1 MRPKKHEATREGD
14 LFRARLDQIINMKHE
29 LVQLGG
35 KIDWAWIDTEIAPL
49 YSDKGRPGIESR
61 FVVGLLL
68 LKHMFGLSDEGV
80 CERWV
85 YDPYFQ
91 HFTGETFFQHTFPH
105 ERSDLS
111 HWRKRLGDKL
121 DLLLAES
128 LRVAHDSGA
137 LRTRDLARVTVDTT
151 VQPKNIAFPT
161 DARLLHA
168 AIKGLNR
175 LARRHGVR
183 LRQSY
188 VRVAR
193 QAAMM
198 AGRYAHAKQFN
209 RHHREVR
216 FLRTRLGR
224 LIRDIRRR
232 IAGRQTIEAAFE
244 GPLSRASQIRSQRQR
259 QRGWKLYS
267 FHAPEVE
274 CIGKGKARAPY
285 EFGVKVSIVT
295 TNACSPGGQFV
306 LHAAA
311 LPGNPYDGHTLRA
324 AIEDTQR
331 LIGREIERVY
341 VDKGYRGHDAP
352 QPRRVFISGQK
363 RGVFGTIKRELRR
376 RSAVE
381 PLIGHMKE
389 QGHLGRCY
397 LKGRAGDAA
406 NAILTAAGYNFRRIL
421 AWLRILLRLI
431 LYALIVPLAK
441 RHSIRLLN
449 GRLIIGRLP
458 GNATALGALPL
469 TRLVTSCWRRFDAF
483 FAQVM
488 TEEVSLRGPKR
499 PNFGA
504 SLLLH
509 HALAAASPEE
519 RLAQLKAVGQL
530 VEKSEPLCDW
540 ATSPLRLVH
549 ALRFSACAPRRITRR
564 GRARTDNRTLQSAA
578 DKYSRGTV
586 QPQFI
591 VARGP
596 TE

>member
-1 MRPKKHEATREGD
+1 M
-14 LFRARLDQIINMKHE
+14 I
-29 LVQLGG
+29 
-35 KIDWAWIDTEIAPL
+35 
-49 YSDKGRPGIESR
+49 
-61 FVVGLLL
+61 GLLL

-91 HFTGETFFQHTFPH
+91 HFTGETFFQHSFPH

-151 VQPKNIAFPT
+151 VQPKNITFPT
-161 DARLLHA
+161 DAKLLHA

-188 VRVAR
+188 LRVAK

-224 LIRDIRRR
+224 LIRDIRRK
-232 IAGRQTIEAAFE
+232 IAGHEPVEAAFE
-244 GPLSRASQIRSQRQR
+244 SPLSRASQIRSQRQR

-295 TNACSPGGQFV
+295 TNACAPGGQFV
-306 LHAAA
+306 LHAKA

-331 LIGREIERVY
+331 LTGREIERAY

-352 QPRRVFISGQK
+352 QPAPRLHLRPEARRLRHHQTRAAAPLRHRAPHRPHEGGRPPRPLLPQGPCRRCRK
-363 RGVFGTIKRELRR
+363 RHPHRR
-376 RSAVE
+376 RLQLQAH
-381 PLIGHMKE
+381 P
-389 QGHLGRCY
+389 R
-397 LKGRAGDAA
+397 
-406 NAILTAAGYNFRRIL
+406 L
-421 AWLRILLRLI
+421 AQDPFAPNPVRPDGCPCR
-431 LYALIVPLAK
+431 PDQP
-441 RHSIRLLN
+441 SIRLLN
-449 GRLIIGRLP
+449 GRLMTGSASRRCAVRPAWRSKPIIG
-458 GNATALGALPL
+458 GARSIIKNNLILDRSRP
-469 TRLVTSCWRRFDAF
+469 
-483 FAQVM
+483 
-488 TEEVSLRGPKR
+488 VS
-499 PNFGA
+499 
-504 SLLLH
+504 H
-509 HALAAASPEE
+509 TAASVVLP
-519 RLAQLKAVGQL
+519 
-530 VEKSEPLCDW
+530 
-540 ATSPLRLVH
+540 
-549 ALRFSACAPRRITRR
+549 
-564 GRARTDNRTLQSAA
+564 
-578 DKYSRGTV
+578 YGT
-586 QPQFI
+586 
-591 VARGP
+591 
-596 TE
+596 T